1 MTQNLR
7 TWLLGTVA
15 IVVAGVVVGWLFLG
29 EPEVAAPAITP
40 AEAKGYFG
48 LLPPVADNP
57 QNPVTPAK
65 VELGKALFFEP
76 RLSKSGFIA
85 CASCHHLASG
95 GGDGLATS
103 IGHRWQIGGRN
114 APTVLNAALHVAQFW
129 DGGAADVEEQAGK
142 PISNPGGMA
151 SSETLVLKR
160 LRSIPAYPERFR
172 AAFPDDPEPL
182 SYANVA
188 RAIAAFE
195 RTLITPGRLDR
206 FLAGD
211 ATALTPEEHAGLD
224 KFVAVGCTGCHN
236 GAALGGGSF
245 QKFGVV
251 RAPGGLADPGRFEVT
266 KNEADRFVFKVPS
279 LRNIALTAPYFH
291 DGSVWTIEE
300 AVQIMAD
307 TQLGTKLS
315 LADAGSVATFLRS
328 LDADPPL
335 TVTLPQL
342 PASTATTP
350 PPEPN

>member
-15 IVVAGVVVGWLFLG
+15 IVVAGVVVGRLFLG
-29 EPEVAAPAITP
+29 EPDVAAPAITP

-48 LLPPVADNP
+48 VLPAVADNP

-103 IGHRWQIGGRN
+103 IGHRWQVGGRN

-151 SSETLVLKR
+151 SSETLVLER
-160 LRSIPAYPERFR
+160 LRSIPAYQERFR
-172 AAFPDDPEPL
+172 AAFPDDAEPL

-211 ATALTPEEHAGLD
+211 ATALSPDEHAGLD
-224 KFVAVGCTGCHN
+224 KFIAVGCAGCHN
-236 GAALGGGSF
+236 GAALGGRSF

-251 RAPGGLADPGRFEVT
+251 RAPEGLADPGRFEVT
-266 KNEADRFVFKVPS
+266 KNEADRSVFKVPS

-291 DGSVWTIEE
+291 DGSVWTLEE

-315 LADAGSVATFLRS
+315 LADADSIATFLAS
-328 LDADPPL
+328 LNADPPL

-350 PPEPN
+350 RPEPN

>member
-15 IVVAGVVVGWLFLG
+15 IVVAGVVVGRLFLG

-48 LLPPVADNP
+48 LLPQVADNP

-103 IGHRWQIGGRN
+103 IGHRWQVSGRN
-114 APTVLNAALHVAQFW
+114 APTVLNAALHLAQSW
-129 DGGAADVEEQAGK
+129 DGGAADVEDHAGQ

-172 AAFPDDPEPL
+172 AAFPDDAEPL
-182 SYANVA
+182 SYTNVA

-211 ATALTPEEHAGLD
+211 ATALTPEEHAGLER
-224 KFVAVGCTGCHN
+224 FVAVGCTGCHN
-236 GAALGGGSF
+236 GATLGGGSF

-251 RAPGGLADPGRFEVT
+251 RAPEGLTDPGRFEVT

-315 LADAGSVATFLRS
+315 LADAASVATFLRS

-335 TVTLPQL
+335 TVTLPLL

-350 PPEPN
+350 RPEPN

>member
-7 TWLLGTVA
+7 TWLLGTAA
-15 IVVAGVVVGWLFLG
+15 IVVAGLVVGRLFLG
-29 EPEVAAPAITP
+29 ELEVAAPAITP
-40 AEAKGYFG
+40 REAKGYFG
-48 LLPPVADNP
+48 LLPAVADNP
-57 QNPVTPAK
+57 ENPVTPAK

-85 CASCHHLASG
+85 CASCHHLANG

-103 IGHRWQIGGRN
+103 IGHRWQVGSRN

-129 DGGAADVEEQAGK
+129 DGGAADVEDQARE
-142 PISNPGGMA
+142 PISNPGRMA

-160 LRSIPAYPERFR
+160 LQSIPAYLEQFR
-172 AAFPDDPEPL
+172 AAFPDDAEPL

-195 RTLITPGRLDR
+195 RTLLTPGRLDR

-211 ATALTPEEHAGLD
+211 ATALTPEENAGLD

-236 GAALGGGSF
+236 GAAVGGGSF

-251 RAPGGLADPGRFEVT
+251 RAPEGLTDLGRFEVT
-266 KNEADRFVFKVPS
+266 KNEAHRFVFKVPS

-291 DGSVWTIEE
+291 DGSVWFLEE

-315 LADAGSVATFLRS
+315 LADAASIATFLRS
-328 LDADPPL
+328 LDADPSL
-335 TVTLPQL
+335 TVTLPRL
-342 PASTATTP
+342 PPSTATTP
-350 PPEPN
+350 RPEPN